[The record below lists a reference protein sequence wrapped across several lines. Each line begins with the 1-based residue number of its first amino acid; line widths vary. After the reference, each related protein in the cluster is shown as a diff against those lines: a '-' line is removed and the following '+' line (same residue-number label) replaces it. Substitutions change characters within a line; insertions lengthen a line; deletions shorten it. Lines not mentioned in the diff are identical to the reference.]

1 MVYRFTYQNFTYLQ
15 GNEKW
20 MWIDRNIL
28 IFGVPPREYWNK
40 PEYTG
45 KGPNYTS
52 NGGEKIFAAD
62 ARHDKKKSRDEETN
76 QSN

>member
-1 MVYRFTYQNFTYLQ
+1 VLFKAVNRGRVKTSLYRDSLTLLTSPGEN
-15 GNEKW
+15 
-20 MWIDRNIL
+20 
-28 IFGVPPREYWNK
+28 WNQ

-45 KGPNYTS
+45 KGPDYTS
-52 NGGEKIFAAD
+52 DGGKKIFTAD

>member
-1 MVYRFTYQNFTYLQ
+1 VKNSLCRDSLTFSIPPGEYRKQ
-15 GNEKW
+15 
-20 MWIDRNIL
+20 
-28 IFGVPPREYWNK
+28 

-45 KGPNYTS
+45 KCPDYTS
-52 NGGEKIFAAD
+52 DGGKKIFAAD

>member
-1 MVYRFTYQNFTYLQ
+1 LEISP
-15 GNEKW
+15 G
-20 MWIDRNIL
+20 
-28 IFGVPPREYWNK
+28 EYWNQ

-52 NGGEKIFAAD
+52 NGGKIIFAAD
-62 ARHDKKKSRDEETN
+62 ARHDKNQSRDEETN

>member
-1 MVYRFTYQNFTYLQ
+1 LGISPGEYRNQ
-15 GNEKW
+15 
-20 MWIDRNIL
+20 
-28 IFGVPPREYWNK
+28 

-52 NGGEKIFAAD
+52 NGGKIIFTAD
-62 ARHDKKKSRDEETN
+62 ARHDKNQSRDEETN

>member
-1 MVYRFTYQNFTYLQ
+1 LEISPGEYRNQ
-15 GNEKW
+15 
-20 MWIDRNIL
+20 
-28 IFGVPPREYWNK
+28 

-52 NGGEKIFAAD
+52 DGGKKIFAAD
-62 ARHDKKKSRDEETN
+62 ARHNKNQSRDEETN

>member
-1 MVYRFTYQNFTYLQ
+1 LEISP
-15 GNEKW
+15 G
-20 MWIDRNIL
+20 
-28 IFGVPPREYWNK
+28 EYWNQ

-52 NGGEKIFAAD
+52 NGGKIIFTAD
-62 ARHDKKKSRDEETN
+62 ARHDKNQSRDEETN